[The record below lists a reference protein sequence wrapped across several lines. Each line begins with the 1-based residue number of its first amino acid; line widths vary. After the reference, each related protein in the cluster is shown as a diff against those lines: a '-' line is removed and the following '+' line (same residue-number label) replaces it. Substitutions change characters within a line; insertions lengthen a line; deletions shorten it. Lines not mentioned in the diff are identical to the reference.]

1 MPYLVSNQI
10 AASTLDSIRA
20 SVQSLTSGISALK
33 INLTEEQKK
42 GARIMSGGREG
53 YARMVSQIA
62 NNNINSLPREH
73 NPADLSSRLAYDS
86 KLEES
91 RQAIMSLLETI
102 SDTQLA
108 NSIDIMKIVDD
119 YVGVLQISRNNSSTL
134 DLAMREVDEWN
145 SRFANSSNSNSPNT
159 NNPNSPA

>member
-1 MPYLVSNQI
+1 M
-10 AASTLDSIRA
+10 
-20 SVQSLTSGISALK
+20 
-33 INLTEEQKK
+33 
-42 GARIMSGGREG
+42 
-53 YARMVSQIA
+53 
-62 NNNINSLPREH
+62 
-73 NPADLSSRLAYDS
+73 SSRLAYDS

-145 SRFANSSNSNSPNT
+145 SRFANSSNSNSANT
-159 NNPNSPA
+159 NNPNTPA